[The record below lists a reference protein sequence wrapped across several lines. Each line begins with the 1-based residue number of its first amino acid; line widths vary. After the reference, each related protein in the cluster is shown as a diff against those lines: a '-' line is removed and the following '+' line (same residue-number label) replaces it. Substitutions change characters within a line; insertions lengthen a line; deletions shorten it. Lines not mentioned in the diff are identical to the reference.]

1 MRSGCV
7 TAKLSVSSRPWQSQC
22 VAMSEKNGRSHRRV
36 LGCVVGMTCGHPQT
50 IRLRRRQRSSLS
62 LSKHILTHG
71 CAPHCYL
78 LSPKIYAGTC
88 RSQAGVGNS
97 ERCHGPVSG
106 TVDIRTE
113 TSTYNVDGLP
123 MRRHLA
129 RGRNSGGCV
138 PFYPPRD

>member
-7 TAKLSVSSRPWQSQC
+7 TAELSVSSRPWQSQC

-71 CAPHCYL
+71 CAHIVISYPRKYMQVHAD
-78 LSPKIYAGTC
+78 PKQELATQRDAMAQC
-88 RSQAGVGNS
+88 REQLTS
-97 ERCHGPVSG
+97 GPRPQP
-106 TVDIRTE
+106 I
-113 TSTYNVDGLP
+113 TS
-123 MRRHLA
+123 MA
-129 RGRNSGGCV
+129 CQ
-138 PFYPPRD
+138 